1 MSVVCD
7 LSRVRISI
15 DEGNREKS
23 RCCAIRDAVGLN
35 SENAAMD
42 GKAGRPAGWLAAILS
57 HPKVEQPVSTTAWLC
72 QITKVSKG
80 AKASRGNTRETGEVK
95 QAAGYTKRMYV

>member
-1 MSVVCD
+1 MVERARGYATQ
-7 LSRVRISI
+7 SR
-15 DEGNREKS
+15 
-23 RCCAIRDAVGLN
+23 LN

-42 GKAGRPAGWLAAILS
+42 GRPAGRLAAILS

-80 AKASRGNTRETGEVK
+80 AKASRGNTRETGGVK
-95 QAAGYTKRMYV
+95 QASYMMKSMYKR